1 MPRKDVLIKDD
12 NEAELA
18 RLSST
23 NFFIDKPAD
32 KTKAVYLYEV
42 AKREAAR
49 FGSENYLAAH
59 YFRMSAYARTVGA

>member
-1 MPRKDVLIKDD
+1 MTLNNVLIKDD
-12 NEAELA
+12 KAAELA
-18 RLSST
+18 RLSAT

-32 KTKAVYLYEV
+32 MTQAVYLYHV

-49 FGSENYLAAH
+49 WGAENYLAAH